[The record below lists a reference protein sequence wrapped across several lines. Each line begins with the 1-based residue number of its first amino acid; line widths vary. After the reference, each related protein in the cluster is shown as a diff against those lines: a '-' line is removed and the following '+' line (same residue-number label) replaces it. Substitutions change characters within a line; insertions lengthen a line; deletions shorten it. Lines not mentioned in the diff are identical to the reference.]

1 MSNSPFANSK
11 SALVFA
17 GVTIV
22 GALMFTSSHKG
33 GSMRALP
40 ADDHAQQ
47 QQQAEIVEE
56 APIASGRG
64 AEAIEPLDPAAGWGG
79 TAAPVFG
86 EYNAEEMA
94 QVEPGEEESPPARV
108 PSPSPPPA
116 ARRDSIGGVVK
127 ADNPGVLV
135 PRPGSMSEDARPRPE
150 PVVTSRTMT
159 IEP

>member
-22 GALMFTSSHKG
+22 GALMFTSSHQG

-40 ADDHAQQ
+40 ADDHA

-79 TAAPVFG
+79 TGAPVFG
-86 EYNAEEMA
+86 EYNAEEMD
-94 QVEPGEEESPPARV
+94 QVEPGEEENPPARV
-108 PSPSPPPA
+108 TSPSPRPA

-135 PRPGSMSEDARPRPE
+135 PRPGSKGEDASPRAE